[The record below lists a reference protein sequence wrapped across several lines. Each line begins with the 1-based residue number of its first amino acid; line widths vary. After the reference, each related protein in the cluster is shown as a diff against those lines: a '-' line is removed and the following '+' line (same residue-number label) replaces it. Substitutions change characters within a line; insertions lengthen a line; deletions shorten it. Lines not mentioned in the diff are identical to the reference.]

1 MTDYAEAGRT
11 LMRRM
16 MGEEFAAT
24 MEAGAASGAFSS
36 DVTKLAIEFAF
47 GATWSRPGLDLKT
60 RSTIVIAV
68 LIAQG
73 QPEELKNHLRFGIN
87 NGLTE
92 TDIQE
97 ILIQALPYV
106 GFPAISSALHA
117 SIEVL
122 RERGMGQGAK
132 TAQER
137 GLL

>member
-1 MTDYAEAGRT
+1 MTDYAEEGRA

-16 MGEEFAAT
+16 MGDEFADK
-24 MEAGAASGAFSS
+24 MEKGAASGAFSS

-47 GATWSRPGLDLKT
+47 GAVWSRPGLELKH
-60 RSTIVIAV
+60 RSAVVIAV

-73 QPEELKNHLRFGIN
+73 QSEELKNHIRFGLG

-106 GFPAISSALHA
+106 GFPAISTALRA

-122 RERGMGQGAK
+122 RERGLAEGAK